1 MRSLVEAVV
10 VAALS
15 ASVLP
20 GCSSTTAARA
30 VQESQMPRYA
40 QARSELPAL
49 RDDAVRL
56 YIYRP
61 QAIVGMWGAPVVLVN
76 GTRMGNP
83 SNPVAENLLLPGAV
97 FVVDTP
103 ARATRATWIQSSR
116 GEETDKAID
125 LDPQSARTV
134 YLRWD
139 LKPTYGYLQPIEPK
153 QALAEIESL
162 VFTGYVNLLPR

>member
-1 MRSLVEAVV
+1 
-10 VAALS
+10 
-15 ASVLP
+15 
-20 GCSSTTAARA
+20 
-30 VQESQMPRYA
+30 MPRYA

-76 GTRMGNP
+76 GSRMGNP

-162 VFTGYVNLLPR
+162 GFTGYVNMLPR